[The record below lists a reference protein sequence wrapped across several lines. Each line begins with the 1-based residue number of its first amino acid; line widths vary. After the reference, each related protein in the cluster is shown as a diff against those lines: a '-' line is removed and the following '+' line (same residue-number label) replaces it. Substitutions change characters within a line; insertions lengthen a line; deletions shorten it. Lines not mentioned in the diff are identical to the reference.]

1 VEEFDMVASTLAL
14 LSKEKQARHAYS
26 QRLDQMRS
34 WNLLERRAE
43 ESERRLKEE
52 RRLLEESERRADES
66 ELRAEESEFRSKED
80 RRLLE
85 ESERRLKAERKRTLI
100 MIKLLQK
107 QGQPLF
113 EVAQQLG
120 MTVDEVQRLME
131 ESSGGV

>member
-1 VEEFDMVASTLAL
+1 MVASTLAL

-43 ESERRLKEE
+43 ESERR
-52 RRLLEESERRADES
+52 
-66 ELRAEESEFRSKED
+66 AEEIERRSKED

-85 ESERRLKAERKRTLI
+85 ESERRLKEERKRTLI

-107 QGQPLF
+107 QGQPLS
-113 EVAQQLG
+113 EVARQLG
-120 MTVDEVQRLME
+120 MAVDEVQRLVE
-131 ESSGGV
+131 DGVGQEGELAAQD